1 MEVAPS
7 MNFSGEG
14 TSQPQPQAYDLD
26 KIISDCSIDM
36 PQLSFDCSTAPSSL
50 SSVNSSGNEF
60 DELKLNPEAPSF
72 PYYDPWTTVDPT
84 QVSHYGGHSSCN
96 QADLYGGFTTN
107 EELKW
112 ILVGLASKVDAINAA
127 IGVTNAR
134 ITSVEGKLDS
144 IFNELPRTERT
155 LEAIDEL
162 KVSVKEFSKALI
174 TQLFGSVDV
183 GTPETV

>member
-1 MEVAPS
+1 MP
-7 MNFSGEG
+7 FSN
-14 TSQPQPQAYDLD
+14 YDR
-26 KIISDCSIDM
+26 
-36 PQLSFDCSTAPSSL
+36 
-50 SSVNSSGNEF
+50 
-60 DELKLNPEAPSF
+60 
-72 PYYDPWTTVDPT
+72 
-84 QVSHYGGHSSCN
+84 
-96 QADLYGGFTTN
+96 
-107 EELKW
+107 

-134 ITSVEGKLDS
+134 ITSVERKLDS

>member
-1 MEVAPS
+1 MP
-7 MNFSGEG
+7 FSHC
-14 TSQPQPQAYDLD
+14 DR
-26 KIISDCSIDM
+26 
-36 PQLSFDCSTAPSSL
+36 
-50 SSVNSSGNEF
+50 
-60 DELKLNPEAPSF
+60 
-72 PYYDPWTTVDPT
+72 
-84 QVSHYGGHSSCN
+84 
-96 QADLYGGFTTN
+96 
-107 EELKW
+107 
-112 ILVGLASKVDAINAA
+112 ILVGLASKMDAINAA

-174 TQLFGSVDV
+174 TQLFGPVDV